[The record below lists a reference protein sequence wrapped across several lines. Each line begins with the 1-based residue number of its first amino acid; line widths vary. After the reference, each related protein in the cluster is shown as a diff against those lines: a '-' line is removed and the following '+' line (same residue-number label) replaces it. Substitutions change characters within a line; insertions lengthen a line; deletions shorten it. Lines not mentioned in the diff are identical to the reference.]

1 MWHRIPIIVVH
12 NKQISL
18 LYYKE
23 YIGLPNLK
31 SGCGSIKKEWVG
43 QQHYLFQQKAYK
55 NTSILLRNN
64 NGIDEVINKRGVGGD
79 RAGAMY

>member
-18 LYYKE
+18 LQRIYR
-23 YIGLPNLK
+23 LAK
-31 SGCGSIKKEWVG
+31 SQIRVWINKKKSEWVSSIT
-43 QQHYLFQQKAYK
+43 YFNKK
-55 NTSILLRNN
+55 PINTSILLRNN